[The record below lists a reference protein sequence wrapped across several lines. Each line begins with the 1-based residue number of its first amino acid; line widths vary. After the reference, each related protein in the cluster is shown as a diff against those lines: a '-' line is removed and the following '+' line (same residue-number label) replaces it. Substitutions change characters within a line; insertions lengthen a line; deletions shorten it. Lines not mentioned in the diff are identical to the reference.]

1 MTLAEIE
8 KAIAAGARQW
18 KACEVVGLSVRA
30 LERWRA
36 RGGGEDRRRGPNTA
50 PGNKLSEQER
60 ARVLEV
66 VNSPKFRDLSPKQI
80 VPALADRGEYLAS
93 ESSVYRILRAER
105 LLSHRE
111 KSRAPTKR
119 HRPDEHVATAANQVW
134 SWDITYLKSPVRG
147 IFWYLYM
154 AVDIWSRRIVA
165 WAVHTEE
172 SSEHASALLAEAY
185 RREDVVPG
193 SLVVH
198 MDNGSPMKGAT
209 LVATLQKLGVM
220 TSYSRP
226 SVSND
231 NPYSESLFRTLKYR
245 PVYPSGPFESIEA
258 ARRWVVDFVR
268 WYNTQ
273 HLHSAIRF
281 VTPADRHSG
290 LDLTILEQRK
300 EVYEKAR
307 TRRPDRWTAQARNW
321 NPIEEV
327 RLNPDDRTLQKTG

>member
-1 MTLAEIE
+1 LEHIDEAVQ
-8 KAIAAGARQW
+8 AGARQSE
-18 KACEVVGLSVRA
+18 ACKLLGLDPRTVQ
-30 LERWRA
+30 RWQA
-36 RGGGEDRRRGPNTA
+36 QEGGDDRRRGPASA
-50 PGNKLSEQER
+50 PRNKLSERER
-60 ARVLEV
+60 VRVLAT
-66 VNSPKFRDLSPKQI
+66 VNSPEFRDLSPKQI
-80 VPALADRGEYLAS
+80 VPTLADRGQYLAS
-93 ESSVYRILRAER
+93 ESTVYRILREES

-111 KSRAPTKR
+111 KSRSPTKR
-119 HRPDEHVATAANQVW
+119 HRPEEHVATAANQVW

-147 IFWYLYM
+147 IFWYLYL
-154 AVDIWSRRIVA
+154 AVDIWSRKIVA

-258 ARRWVVDFVR
+258 ARRWVAEFVR
-268 WYNTQ
+268 WYNTC

-281 VTPADRHSG
+281 VTPTDCHSG
-290 LDLTILEQRK
+290 RHLQRLERRREVYAAARARNPERWTGNTRNWDPIK
-300 EVYEKAR
+300 EVM
-307 TRRPDRWTAQARNW
+307 
-321 NPIEEV
+321 
-327 RLNPDDRTLQKTG
+327 LNAKTTVLQQTG